1 MVHGIDVMSQPDMLK
16 VLKLVDEPAGVL
28 VLLPFLRLSVD
39 TQCHLFYGI
48 GRRRDCQ
55 SSLLAL
61 YRDTGGTCR
70 VFGTDADSHGS
81 GVLHDEDAGSVDAIE
96 AAVGIVLALRRF
108 AKQSY
113 YGIEVVDTEVV
124 ECSSTKFGIEG
135 RSYVTAEVSVVSAGV
150 LGIVGL
156 DDTYRPNTW
165 QQFFSKLE
173 VGQM

>member
-1 MVHGIDVMSQPDMLK
+1 MFHGLDVMSQPDTLE
-16 VLKLVDEPAGVL
+16 VLKLMDEATGIF

-39 TQCHLFYGI
+39 AEPNLFDGI

-96 AAVGIVLALRRF
+96 AAVGIVLALEGF
-108 AKQSY
+108 AKSP
-113 YGIEVVDTEVV
+113 T
-124 ECSSTKFGIEG
+124 
-135 RSYVTAEVSVVSAGV
+135 TA
-150 LGIVGL
+150 LRL
-156 DDTYRPNTW
+156 
-165 QQFFSKLE
+165 
-173 VGQM
+173 